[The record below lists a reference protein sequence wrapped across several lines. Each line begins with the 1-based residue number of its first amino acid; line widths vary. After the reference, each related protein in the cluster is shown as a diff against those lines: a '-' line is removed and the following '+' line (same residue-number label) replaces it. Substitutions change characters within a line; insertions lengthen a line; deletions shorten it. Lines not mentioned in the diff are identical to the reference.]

1 MSKMIRLP
9 TAIVVGFL
17 LAGVASATQADVKIG
32 FVDPVALIQNA
43 PQSELALK
51 QLEQEFSSRNDDI
64 LELQDRIGTLEV
76 DLEKN
81 ALIWSETKIQNTKR
95 EIDRLIRRMKR
106 TQQEAQEDYNLRRN
120 EELAR
125 IQGLIREVVV
135 TIAKDEG
142 YDLILETG
150 VVYVSPKINLT
161 ERILEELKNL
171 QLAGIERVAHK
182 KTS

>member
-1 MSKMIRLP
+1 MKKIIRLSA
-9 TAIVVGFL
+9 AIVAGLL
-17 LAGVASATQADVKIG
+17 LAGVAPISHGDIKIG

-43 PQSELALK
+43 PQSEAALK
-51 QLEQEFSSRNDDI
+51 KLEKEFSPRNDDI
-64 LELQDRIGTLEV
+64 LELQDRMATLEL

-81 ALIWSETKIQNTKR
+81 VLIWGEVEIQSTKR
-95 EIDRLIRRMKR
+95 EIDALKRRMKR
-106 TQQEAQEDYNLRRN
+106 TQEEAQEDYNLRRN

-135 TIAKDEG
+135 TIAKNEG

-161 ERILEELKNL
+161 ERILDELENY
-171 QLAGIERVAHK
+171 
-182 KTS
+182 

>member
-81 ALIWSETKIQNTKR
+81 ALILSETKIQNTKR
-95 EIDRLIRRMKR
+95 EIDALKRRMKR

-161 ERILEELKNL
+161 ERILKELENM
-171 QLAGIERVAHK
+171 
-182 KTS
+182 